1 MSTESRPPADFQQT
15 AENALSLPIDQ
26 RVELVQRLND
36 SINEAEPTPE
46 HQERVMAIVRR
57 RAEEMRQGT
66 AKEVSHEDVMDFL
79 NGAARCD

>member
-1 MSTESRPPADFQQT
+1 MSTESRPPVDFQQL

-26 RVELVQRLND
+26 QVELVQRLHD

-46 HQERVMAIVRR
+46 HQERIMAIVRR

-66 AKEVSHEDVMDFL
+66 AKEVSHEEVMNYL
-79 NGAARCD
+79 NGPARCD